1 MEETLTF
8 SDIFKKSFLESGG
21 LMQNLTVSV
30 FARAAA
36 YILLSVILGVLLYI
50 LYQKTYSGVVYS
62 RSFAF
67 SILGMTVLTCAI
79 IVTIQSNTVLSL
91 GMVGAL
97 SIVRYR
103 TAVKD
108 PVDLLYLFWA
118 VASGIA
124 TGAGMFLIALFVFL
138 VMAAIL
144 LIVNR
149 LKGKRDEMYILLVHY
164 SGDGIDEKIRRVV
177 SAMTKMIHDM
187 GMKIVSEGVETD
199 EQMQGMLE
207 LGVDYIQGFCFSRPV
222 PQDVLLQFIKQ
233 HNSGG
238 QPG

>member
-36 YILLSVILGVLLYI
+36 YILLSVILGVLLFL
-50 LYQKTYSGVVYS
+50 LYQRTYSGVVYS
-62 RSFAF
+62 RGFAL

-164 SGDGIDEKIRRVV
+164 SGDGIDEKIRRALGTHPYKIKSKTMRKTDMEMAVEV
-177 SAMTKMIHDM
+177 RVKKNDMRFAETLRKDEAIHDLTLVQYS
-187 GMKIVSEGVETD
+187 G
-199 EQMQGMLE
+199 
-207 LGVDYIQGFCFSRPV
+207 DYI
-222 PQDVLLQFIKQ
+222 D
-233 HNSGG
+233 
-238 QPG
+238 